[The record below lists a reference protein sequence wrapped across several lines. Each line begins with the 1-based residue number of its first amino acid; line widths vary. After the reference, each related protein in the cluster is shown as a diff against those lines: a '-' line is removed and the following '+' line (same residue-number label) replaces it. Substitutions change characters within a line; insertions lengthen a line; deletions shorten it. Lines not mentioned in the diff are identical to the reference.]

1 MDLLEEKKVV
11 NVMCDYCEKM
21 FNEVFIEKHQDNCTK
36 KKEKEREKEKK
47 KTGKR

>member
-1 MDLLEEKKVV
+1 MV